1 MVRIVLWRLATAVPV
16 LFLMSIFTFVL
27 VSLIPGNAA
36 IAILGRDATPQK
48 IAALNAQLG
57 LNRPVFSQY
66 LTWLGHALHGNLGT
80 SITSGVPVSELIW
93 QRLPPTLFLAGFA
106 TLAAAIIG
114 VAIGIYAAV
123 RGGALAR
130 ILDML
135 GMLGISLPNYW
146 IALLL
151 IIFVAGD
158 WHMFPGLGYTDP
170 GTSLT
175 YWFEDLVLP
184 VTALAVAGV
193 AMIAKQ
199 SRDAMATGL
208 SREFIRFMQ
217 ANGVSRRALIYRHAL
232 RFAAVPIVSA
242 IAGCFINLFGGT
254 VAVETV
260 FNIPGLGSMVAT
272 STSQHDVVVIQGAVV
287 AYTIV
292 IIIVL
297 LISDVARSILTP
309 RLRTR

>member
-16 LFLMSIFTFVL
+16 LFLMTIFTFVL

-57 LNRPVFSQY
+57 LNRPLFTQY
-66 LTWLGHALHGNLGT
+66 LTWLGHALHGDFGT
-80 SITSGVPVSELIW
+80 SITSGVPVTQLIS
-93 QRLPPTLFLAGFA
+93 QRLAPTLFLAGFA
-106 TLAAAIIG
+106 TLAAAVLG

-130 ILDML
+130 ILDL
-135 GMLGISLPNYW
+135 GGMLGISLPNYW

-151 IIFVAGD
+151 VIFVAGD
-158 WHMFPGLGYTDP
+158 WHMFPGLGYTNP
-170 GTSLT
+170 GQSPV

-184 VTALAVAGV
+184 VASLAVAGV

-199 SRDAMATGL
+199 TRDAVATGL

-217 ANGVSRRALIYRHAL
+217 ANGISRRALIFRHGL
-232 RFAAVPIVSA
+232 RYAAVPIVSA
-242 IAGCFINLFGGT
+242 VAGTFINLFGGT

-260 FNIPGLGSMVAT
+260 FAIPGLGSLVAT
-272 STSQHDVVVIQGAVV
+272 STSQHDIVTIQGAVV

-292 IIIVL
+292 IIVVL
-297 LISDVARSILTP
+297 LISDVARSVLTP